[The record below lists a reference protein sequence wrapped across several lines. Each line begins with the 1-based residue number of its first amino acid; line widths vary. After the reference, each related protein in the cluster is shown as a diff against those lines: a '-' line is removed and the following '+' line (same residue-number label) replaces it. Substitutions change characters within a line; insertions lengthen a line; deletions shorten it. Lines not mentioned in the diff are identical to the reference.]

1 MVEDESLLSNCEDMG
16 QVIGALL
23 INGDLIYD
31 SAYQLDTKDFIR
43 EYALAF
49 SCINNLVRRGVR
61 QFDDDMVKEYINTHF
76 PTWADVY
83 NEMYPENDF
92 IKNLQ
97 LTAKMFNFEY
107 HYNNVK
113 KMSYLRDLNDN
124 HFDISVFY
132 DVTGENKALNKEFD
146 KNSVEEI
153 RNKFKTM
160 INQMDEKWVSH
171 ATEDESLSSESVT
184 DELLDDA
191 LEGAVEVGHKFPMGL
206 EVLTHIYRGQLPQK
220 YHLNMAGSGVG
231 KTRIKILEAVNNS
244 CEYMWDDTMEDWA
257 YIGEAKPTLFI
268 STEVTT
274 KSLLTM
280 LIAVIS
286 GVEESKIKRRRC
298 TAEEKK
304 RINKARKIF
313 KKGKLHI
320 EYMPNFTIETIEACI
335 EKYVLNKKI
344 EFMYFDY
351 IHASSNVMAS
361 IGKKTGNKG
370 LGTDK
375 ILEAFSI
382 ELKNITNKY
391 FLNFATSCQV
401 NRNSQGEDSKSFAS
415 VRGAYS
421 LPDKFDNVMFSATP
435 TKKELDKFEELN
447 LYEGFLKPNFCI
459 TILKNRDG
467 EDNEITLWF
476 NLNKGNM
483 RFHFLN
489 ATDKEIT
496 KGYELLIDKYSYE
509 REESNDLE
517 MLEFL
522 AS

>member
-1 MVEDESLLSNCEDMG
+1 M
-16 QVIGALL
+16 
-23 INGDLIYD
+23 
-31 SAYQLDTKDFIR
+31 
-43 EYALAF
+43 
-49 SCINNLVRRGVR
+49 
-61 QFDDDMVKEYINTHF
+61 
-76 PTWADVY
+76 
-83 NEMYPENDF
+83 
-92 IKNLQ
+92 LQ
-97 LTAKMFNFEY
+97 A
-107 HYNNVK
+107 
-113 KMSYLRDLNDN
+113 
-124 HFDISVFY
+124 I
-132 DVTGENKALNKEFD
+132 
-146 KNSVEEI
+146 
-153 RNKFKTM
+153 
-160 INQMDEKWVSH
+160 
-171 ATEDESLSSESVT
+171 
-184 DELLDDA
+184 
-191 LEGAVEVGHKFPMGL
+191 
-206 EVLTHIYRGQLPQK
+206 
-220 YHLNMAGSGVG
+220 
-231 KTRIKILEAVNNS
+231 NNS
-244 CEYMWDDTMEDWA
+244 CEYMWDDTVEDWA
-257 YIGEAKPTLFI
+257 YIGQAKPTLFI

-280 LIAVIS
+280 LIAIIS

-298 TAEEKK
+298 TPEEKK
-304 RINKARKIF
+304 RVNKARKIF
-313 KKGKLHI
+313 KKGQLHI

-351 IHASSNVMAS
+351 IHASSNVMSS
-361 IGKKTGNKG
+361 ISKKTGNRG

-401 NRNSQGEDSKSFAS
+401 NRNSQGEDAKSFAS

-421 LPDKFDNVMFSATP
+421 LPDKFDNVMYSASP
-435 TKKELDKFEELN
+435 TKKEVDKFEELK

-496 KGYELLIDKYSYE
+496 KGYQLLIDKYSYE
-509 REESNDLE
+509 REESDDLE